1 MAGNTFGT
9 LFRVTTAGVSHG
21 PGYVCIIDGCP
32 AGLELSVDDLL
43 PDLRRRRPGQSK
55 LTTQRDEQDV
65 PEIWSGVFEG
75 KTDGTPIGIL
85 FRNADQRSADYGDI
99 KDKYRPGHADYT
111 FDAKYGF
118 RDYRGGGRSSARETV
133 CRVAAGAVAKKLL
146 ARDGIRVLGYVK
158 QVGDVIAGVPNPAAV
173 TLEQVEATPVRCPV
187 PDAAARMIA
196 LIDEVRKDC
205 DSIGGVCEL
214 VATGVPPGLG
224 EPVFDKLK
232 ADLGKALLSLPA
244 VLGFEYG
251 AGFAVATA
259 RGSANNDAFVPA
271 APEPHESPVAA
282 NAADCNATAAY
293 EPHGNQGAHA
303 PRSPKIGTESNRHG
317 GMLGG
322 ISSGMP
328 IVCRAA
334 IKPTSSIPQA
344 QRTVTRAG
352 EPTEILVKG
361 RHDPCLLPRFVP
373 MGEAMV
379 ALVLIDHLL
388 RARAS
393 RLPG

>member
-1 MAGNTFGT
+1 MAGNTFGK

-21 PGYVCIIDGCP
+21 PGYLCIIDGCP

-43 PDLRRRRPGQSK
+43 PDLQRRMPGQSI
-55 LTTQRDEQDV
+55 LTTQRKEADL

-75 KTDGTPIGIL
+75 RTDGTPIGLL

-118 RDYRGGGRSSARETV
+118 RDYRGGGRSSARETI

-146 ARDGIRVLGYVK
+146 AREGIRVLGYVT
-158 QVGDVIAGVPNPAAV
+158 QVGDMKADVPDPTAV

-187 PDAAARMIA
+187 PETAAAMIE
-196 LIDEVRKDC
+196 LIDEVRKDR

-214 VATGVPPGLG
+214 VAVGVPPGLG

-251 AGFAVATA
+251 AGFGVATA
-259 RGSANNDAFVPA
+259 RGSENNDPYL
-271 APEPHESPVAA
+271 PPPPGIHT
-282 NAADCNATAAY
+282 AT
-293 EPHGNQGAHA
+293 
-303 PRSPKIGTESNRHG
+303 NRHG

-322 ISSGMP
+322 ISSGEP
-328 IVCRAA
+328 IVCRVAV
-334 IKPTSSIPQA
+334 KPTSSIPRPQ
-344 QRTVTRAG
+344 QTVTRAG
-352 EPTEILVKG
+352 EPTEITVKG

-388 RARAS
+388 RWRAGRPVGS
-393 RLPG
+393 PANPER